1 MRADARRNRE
11 RLLDAAVELILEVGG
26 EPARDAIANRA
37 DVGIGTLYRH
47 FPDRQSLLNAVARHV
62 LDRSVAAG
70 ESALADSAD
79 GGEALRR
86 YMHLAVDHGVG
97 VLNLIYPLLEHPDWP
112 EQRVR
117 AESLL
122 NTLVERAQ
130 GDGLMRPDATA
141 RDVAFAIIRSCR
153 PLAMGLAP
161 ADERALAHR
170 HVDICLDGLA
180 PTLDRA
186 AQPVPAGRQIGPEAD
201 CVQDFD
207 DLDDARPTGG
217 AP

>member
-37 DVGIGTLYRH
+37 GVGIGTLYRH
-47 FPDRQSLLNAVARHV
+47 FPDQQSLLHAVALHV
-62 LDRSVAAG
+62 LDRSIAAG
-70 ESALADSAD
+70 ESALADFAN

-97 VLNLIYPLLEHPDWP
+97 VLNLIYPLLDHAEWP
-112 EQRVR
+112 EQRAR

-122 NTLVERAQ
+122 RTMVDRAQ
-130 GDGLMRPDATA
+130 RDGLMRRDATA
-141 RDVAFAIIRSCR
+141 KDVGFAVIRACR
-153 PLAMGLAP
+153 PLAVGLPP

-180 PTLDRA
+180 VNA
-186 AQPVPAGRQIGPEAD
+186 
-201 CVQDFD
+201 
-207 DLDDARPTGG
+207 ARPSSS
-217 AP
+217 